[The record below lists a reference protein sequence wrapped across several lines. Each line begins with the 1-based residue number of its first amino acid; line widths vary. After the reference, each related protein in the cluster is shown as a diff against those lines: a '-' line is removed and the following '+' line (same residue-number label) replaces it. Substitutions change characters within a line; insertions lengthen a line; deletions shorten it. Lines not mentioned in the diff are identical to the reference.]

1 MDKYQKKKLRRMS
14 KIRFKL
20 KPITKDNL
28 LEWTKNKGWFTIE
41 IGKPFKVDKS
51 KQSSFKEWNQNLI
64 KK

>member
-1 MDKYQKKKLRRMS
+1 MS

>member
-1 MDKYQKKKLRRMS
+1 MS

-20 KPITKDNL
+20 KPITEDTNL
-28 LEWTKNKGWFTIE
+28 IEWTKNKGFFSIE

-51 KQSSFKEWNQNLI
+51 KQSSFKEWNQKLI